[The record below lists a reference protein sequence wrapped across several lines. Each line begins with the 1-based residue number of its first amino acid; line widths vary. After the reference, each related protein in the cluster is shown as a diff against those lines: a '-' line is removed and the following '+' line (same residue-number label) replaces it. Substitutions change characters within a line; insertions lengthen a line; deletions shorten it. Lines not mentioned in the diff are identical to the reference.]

1 MITNFTLAYERAI
14 QFPPKKTVVVAAGDR
29 DVLEA
34 VHMAKN
40 ANLIEPILID
50 SRAKIVAE
58 APPDFSLDLVEVIDV
73 PDKISQ
79 CKIGMELIRNQQAD
93 ILMKGLISTP
103 ILFKEVLNKEYGIRK
118 GKLLSHVG
126 VIKSEKY
133 PKFIL
138 MTDGGI
144 VTEVTLENKIEI
156 IKNSL
161 VVANALGIEKPKA
174 ALLSAIET
182 VTPNIQS
189 TVDAA
194 IITKMCERGQIP
206 GVICDGPLALDNA
219 VSLESCK
226 HKGIVSP
233 IQGDMDIAVMPNI
246 ESGNIFYKVL
256 LYLGGGKVET
266 AGLVIGAMVPVI
278 VPSRADSPENKY
290 NSILIANMIANTG
303 K

>member
-14 QFPPKKTVVVAAGDR
+14 QFPPKKTVVVAAGDK

-34 VHMAKN
+34 VHMAKK

-50 SRAKIVAE
+50 SRSKIEAE
-58 APPDFSLDLVEVIDV
+58 APPDFSLDFIEVIDE
-73 PDKISQ
+73 PDKITQ
-79 CKIGMELIRNQQAD
+79 CKIGMELIRNKQAE

-103 ILFKEVLNKEYGIRK
+103 VLFKEVLNKEYGIRK

-126 VIKSEKY
+126 VIKSDQY

-161 VVANALGIEKPKA
+161 IVANALGIDKPKA

-182 VTPNIQS
+182 ITPNIQS
-189 TVDAA
+189 TIDAA

-226 HKGIVSP
+226 HKGIISP
-233 IQGDMDIAVMPNI
+233 IQGEMDIAVMPNI

-256 LYLGGGKVET
+256 LYLGGGKTET
-266 AGLVIGAMVPVI
+266 AGLVIGAMVPVV
-278 VPSRADSPENKY
+278 VPSRADTPENKY
-290 NSILIANMIANTG
+290 NSILIANLIANTG

>member
-1 MITNFTLAYERAI
+1 MITNFKEAYERAV
-14 QFPPKKTVVVAAGDR
+14 QFPPRRTVIVAAGDK

-34 VHMAKN
+34 VHMAKQ
-40 ANLIEPILID
+40 AKLIEPILID
-50 SRAKIVAE
+50 SRAKIE
-58 APPDFSLDLVEVIDV
+58 SSAPSDFSLDTIEVIDES
-73 PDKISQ
+73 DKLTQ
-79 CKIGMELIRNQQAD
+79 CKLGLELIRNKQAD

-103 ILFKEVLNKEYGIRK
+103 VLFKEVLNKEYGIRK

-144 VTEVTLENKIEI
+144 VTDATLENKIEI
-156 IKNSL
+156 IKNAVL
-161 VVANALGIEKPKA
+161 VANALGIDMPKA

-189 TVDAA
+189 TIDAA
-194 IITKMCERGQIP
+194 IITKMCERGQLP

-219 VSLESCK
+219 VSIESCH
-226 HKGIVSP
+226 HKGIVSSV
-233 IQGDMDIAVMPNI
+233 GGEMDIAVMPNI

-256 LYLGGGKVET
+256 LYLGGGLVET
-266 AGLVIGAMVPVI
+266 AGLVIGAMVPVV
-278 VPSRADSPENKY
+278 VPSRADTPENKY
-290 NSILIANMIANTG
+290 NSILIANLIANTG

>member
-34 VHMAKN
+34 VHMAKE

-58 APPDFSLDLVEVIDV
+58 APPDFSLDLIEVIDE
-73 PDKISQ
+73 PDKITQ
-79 CKIGMELIRNQQAD
+79 CKIGMELIRNKQAE

-144 VTEVTLENKIEI
+144 VTDVTLENKIEI

-206 GVICDGPLALDNA
+206 GVIFDGPLAVDNA

-278 VPSRADSPENKY
+278 VPSRADTPENKY
-290 NSILIANMIANTG
+290 NSILIANLIANTG

>member
-1 MITNFTLAYERAI
+1 MITNFKEAYERAI
-14 QFPPKKTVVVAAGDR
+14 LFPPKRTVVVAAGDK

-34 VHMAKN
+34 VYMAKQ

-50 SRAKIVAE
+50 SRAKILAE
-58 APPDFSLDLVEVIDV
+58 APPEFHLDKIEIIDE
-73 PDKISQ
+73 PDKLTQ
-79 CKIGMELIRNQQAD
+79 CRLGMELIRNQQAS

-103 ILFKEVLNKEYGIRK
+103 VLFKEVLNKDYGIRK

-126 VIKSEKY
+126 VIKSETY

-144 VTEVTLENKIEI
+144 VTDVTLENKIEI

-161 VVANALGIEKPKA
+161 VVASALGIEKPKA

-182 VTPNIQS
+182 ITSNIQS

-194 IITKMCERGQIP
+194 IITKMCERGQLP
-206 GVICDGPLALDNA
+206 GVICDGPLALDIA
-219 VSLESCK
+219 VSEEACK

-233 IQGDMDIAVMPNI
+233 VAGEMDIAVMPNI

-256 LYLGGGKVET
+256 VYLGGGKVET
-266 AGLVIGAMVPVI
+266 AGLVIGAMVPVV
-278 VPSRADSPENKY
+278 VPSRADTPENKY
-290 NSILIANMIANTG
+290 NSILIANLIANVG
-303 K
+303 Q

>member
-1 MITNFTLAYERAI
+1 MITNFKEAYERAI
-14 QFPPKKTVVVAAGDR
+14 QFPPRRTVIVAAGDK

-34 VHMAKN
+34 AHMAKQ
-40 ANLIEPILID
+40 AKLIEPILID
-50 SRAKIVAE
+50 SRSKIE
-58 APPDFSLDLVEVIDV
+58 SSAPSDFSLDKIEIIDE
-73 PDKISQ
+73 PDKLNQ
-79 CKIGMELIRNQQAD
+79 CKLGLELIRNKQAD

-103 ILFKEVLNKEYGIRK
+103 VLFKEVLNKEYGIRK

-144 VTEVTLENKIEI
+144 VTDATLENKIEI
-156 IKNSL
+156 IKNAVL
-161 VVANALGIEKPKA
+161 VANALGIDMPKA

-189 TVDAA
+189 TIDAA
-194 IITKMCERGQIP
+194 IITKMCERGQLP

-219 VSLESCK
+219 VSIESCH
-226 HKGIVSP
+226 HKGIVSSV
-233 IQGDMDIAVMPNI
+233 QGEMDIAVMPNI

-256 LYLGGGKVET
+256 LYLGGGLVET
-266 AGLVIGAMVPVI
+266 AGLVIGAMVPVV
-278 VPSRADSPENKY
+278 VPSRADTPENKY
-290 NSILIANMIANTG
+290 NSILIANLIANTG

>member
-226 HKGIVSP
+226 HKGIASP

-290 NSILIANMIANTG
+290 NSILIANLIANTG

>member
-290 NSILIANMIANTG
+290 NSILIANLIANTG

>member
-34 VHMAKN
+34 VHMAKE

-58 APPDFSLDLVEVIDV
+58 APPDFSLDLIEVIDE
-73 PDKISQ
+73 PDKITQ
-79 CKIGMELIRNQQAD
+79 CKIGMELIRNKQAE

-144 VTEVTLENKIEI
+144 VTDVTLENKIEI

-206 GVICDGPLALDNA
+206 GVICDGPLAVDNA

-278 VPSRADSPENKY
+278 VPSRADTPENKY
-290 NSILIANMIANTG
+290 NSILIANLIANTG